1 MKRILLLYIMV
12 LLLPSLCRAQITYF
26 VEANSKL
33 EEDNDFWFNDV
44 GNRGGEG
51 IVLDGVFIKSGIGID
66 WHLVENADTSL
77 CPVRYPVWIK
87 GVGNRNDS
95 VLLACPP
102 GKTKEGY
109 VMIGGMKCSILSFFH
124 YMKEEYKLVSLEDIR
139 KKDFPDVKGNVVY
152 MINKFFIEFY
162 MLKCNSCIFF
172 YIVFKMLGLK
182 NQQVFCLVCCI
193 VIIVSNFFYICL
205 IFIENIRRK
214 AVIYIVSIKLF
225 FYLPQLSR
233 HIKLV
238 STKSLLIHLCIF
250 QDVIVY
256 QYSVHD

>member
-33 EEDNDFWFNDV
+33 EADNDFWFNDV

-95 VLLACPP
+95 VWLACSP

-124 YMKEEYKLVSLEDIR
+124 YMKEDYKLVSLEDIR

-152 MINKFFIEFY
+152 MINKFFIMKDVDLYKLDDDFIQHIE
-162 MLKCNSCIFF
+162 LVESKDIEA
-172 YIVFKMLGLK
+172 LK
-182 NQQVFCLVCCI
+182 NNKPFT
-193 VIIVSNFFYICL
+193 IIRIFTRSLHNRMTGFSSFYDQ
-205 IFIENIRRK
+205 K
-214 AVIYIVSIKLF
+214 
-225 FYLPQLSR
+225 
-233 HIKLV
+233 
-238 STKSLLIHLCIF
+238 
-250 QDVIVY
+250 
-256 QYSVHD
+256 